1 MKPIAGAAEIAACVF
16 DAYGTL
22 LDFAS
27 AVARERPALG
37 ARADSLNELW
47 RRKQLE
53 YSWLRALMR
62 HHLNFRDVTRQALDW
77 CFEALGIDDPALAD
91 RLMRA
96 YDELDPYPEVPDTLA
111 RLRDAGLQLA
121 ILSNGTPEM
130 LEAATASAGI
140 RDRLDALFSIEE
152 VGIFKP
158 APEVYAV
165 ATRGLGLPARRI
177 AFLSSNAWDAHGAAA
192 FGFRTIWVNR
202 GGAPRERLPGELAG
216 EIRDLSVLPA
226 LLGRDG

>member
-1 MKPIAGAAEIAACVF
+1 MKPIDDAADIAACVF

-27 AVARERPALG
+27 AVARERRALG
-37 ARADSLNELW
+37 DRADALNELW

-53 YSWLRALMR
+53 YTWLRALMR

-77 CFEALGIDDPALAD
+77 CFEALGIADEELAA

-96 YDELDPYPEVPDTLA
+96 YDELDPYPEVPETLR
-111 RLRDAGLQLA
+111 RLKASGMRLA
-121 ILSNGTPEM
+121 ILSNGTPDM
-130 LEAATASAGI
+130 LRAASESAGI
-140 RDRLDALFSIEE
+140 RNLLDALFSVEE

-158 APEVYAV
+158 APEVYAI
-165 ATRGLGLPARRI
+165 ATRGLDLPARRI
-177 AFLSSNAWDAHGAAA
+177 AFLSSNAWDAQGAAA

-202 GGAPRERLPGELAG
+202 AGAPRERLPGELAA
-216 EIRDLSVLPA
+216 EIRDLSALPT
-226 LLGRDG
+226 LLGRGG